1 MWQARERLRRIDG
14 DPRAIKLIKAARA
27 RLPGDPAFGDP
38 LSTGGPRAWQLFGRR
53 LAEVTGSRPG
63 LLREAG
69 LGALQVWEHVAEA
82 QGRGRGSTELA
93 IVFTDLVDFSA
104 WALDAGD
111 DAALALL
118 RDVGSA
124 IEPAVHGHGG
134 EVVKRLGDG
143 MMAVFDD
150 PATAL
155 DAVLDGMHALQDVRA
170 PGYEPRLRAG
180 LHWGR
185 PRRLG
190 GDYLGVDVNVA
201 ARLAQKAK
209 AGEILV
215 SGAVEERLEAVP
227 VKRRRRF
234 SVKGVPDDVTAYSIS
249 RSSTA

>member
-1 MWQARERLRRIDG
+1 MSIRERLQRIDG
-14 DPRAIKLIKAARA
+14 SPRAIRLVKAVRD

-53 LAEVTGSRPG
+53 LAEVTDHRPG

-69 LGALQVWEHVAEA
+69 LGALQVWEHLAEV
-82 QGRGRGSTELA
+82 QGRGRGPTELA

-104 WALDAGD
+104 WAVQAGD

-118 RDVGSA
+118 RDVGRA
-124 IEPAVHGHGG
+124 IEQPVRDRRG

-150 PATAL
+150 PAIAV
-155 DAVLDGMHALQDVRA
+155 DAILDGIDALQDVHA

-180 LHWGR
+180 VHWGR
-185 PRRLG
+185 PRKLG

-215 SGAVEERLEAVP
+215 SGAVEQRIDGVP
-227 VKRRRRF
+227 ARRKRRF
-234 SVKGVPDDVTAYSIS
+234 SVKGVPDDVTAFSIGGG
-249 RSSTA
+249 

>member
-1 MWQARERLRRIDG
+1 VWERLRRLDS
-14 DPRAIKLIKAARA
+14 DPRAIRLIKAARA

-38 LSTGGPRAWQLFGRR
+38 LSIGGPRAWQLFGRR
-53 LAEVTGSRPG
+53 LAEVTGRRPG
-63 LLREAG
+63 LLHEAG

-82 QGRGRGSTELA
+82 QGRGRGTTELA

-118 RDVGSA
+118 RDVGCA
-124 IEPAVHGHGG
+124 IEPPVHERGG

-155 DAVLDGMHALQDVRA
+155 DAVLDGMRALEGVRA
-170 PGYEPRLRAG
+170 PGYEPVLRAG

-201 ARLAQKAK
+201 ARMAEGA
-209 AGEILV
+209 AGNEVLV
-215 SGAVEERLEAVP
+215 SDRALELLDRDRLDV
-227 VKRRRRF
+227 RRKWRF
-234 SVKGVPDDVTAYSIS
+234 KVKGVPKDLTTYCVS
-249 RSSTA
+249 RAT